1 MDIFN
6 KEILCET
13 ENEIEELIEICLNTN
28 FLEKQ
33 IKYSHFNSL
42 HNFLSKINPNNFS
55 CDNNVKANI
64 IKLVGYELFSNLE
77 FKYPELFIICK

>member
-6 KEILCET
+6 KEILCKT

-28 FLEKQ
+28 ILEKQ

-42 HNFLSKINPNNFS
+42 DTFLSKINPNNFS

-64 IKLVGYELFSNLE
+64 IKLVGHGLFSHLE
-77 FKYPELFIICK
+77 FKYPEILIICK